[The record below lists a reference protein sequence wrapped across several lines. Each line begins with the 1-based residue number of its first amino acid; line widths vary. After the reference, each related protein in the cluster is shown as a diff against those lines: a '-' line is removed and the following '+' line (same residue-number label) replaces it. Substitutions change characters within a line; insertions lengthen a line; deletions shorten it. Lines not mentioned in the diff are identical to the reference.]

1 MKIVGALAKSRTQSV
16 IYFCEY
22 EENEINQDK
31 LIELYKKCG
40 YEGSD
45 GKVSIVVVE
54 SSDNMTEDKRLVGV
68 MFEDNK
74 KIHSVLLDDYA
85 DLDFYLQ
92 ELI

>member
-1 MKIVGALAKSRTQSV
+1 
-16 IYFCEY
+16 
-22 EENEINQDK
+22 
-31 LIELYKKCG
+31 
-40 YEGSD
+40 
-45 GKVSIVVVE
+45 
-54 SSDNMTEDKRLVGV
+54 MTEDKRLVGV